1 MRLYA
6 SRTAYV
12 AALLVLMSTAWMI
25 LAGTQIVDNV
35 SELAAFGAVLFQIL
49 APLQLAL
56 AVLFSALLTAS
67 AVAQEKDRKT
77 LILLLLT
84 NLTNSE
90 LVLGKLLASVLAV
103 IVMLTAA
110 LPLFMISAMLG
121 GVSFEQ
127 IARVFGVSLAA
138 ALFSG
143 SLGSTIAL
151 WREKTF
157 QALALTA
164 LILVFWL
171 AFWELVAS
179 GSLGSTWA
187 GFATTDWAVAFSPW
201 QAILAAAR
209 PAAGSAETWSQ
220 IGGPVIAYVI
230 TAFGL
235 ALGLNVFAIARVR
248 VWNPSREVMRRNER
262 EETPADA
269 SIWGAEHD
277 AARATTQASA
287 SEVSDSTLTPAAA
300 SSAASATERLLPG
313 HLARAGGVPGRSIH
327 AAPGKTRQVW
337 DNPILWREICTW
349 AYGRKVLVVRIG
361 YWLLFAA
368 AAVLLH
374 NIVTADT
381 FVRADARTLLPLAS
395 RPLILLFILSLV
407 LLNALAVTSITNERD
422 VKALDLLLVTD
433 LSPKEILFGKLG
445 GVFYNCKEMILLPI
459 LLCGYLW
466 WLGGLSAENL
476 FYLAVGLIVVNAFGA
491 MLGIHVGMSY
501 GNSRSAIGVSVGTVL
516 FLVIGIAVCM
526 RMMVAFSNFQG
537 QFQPFMAFMLGGGIG
552 LYISLGLRNPS
563 TAIGIAAFGA
573 PFATFYAITS
583 FLLGGSLAVFL
594 VVCATYGFATAAML
608 VPALYEFDVAT
619 GRAASDDE

>member
-1 MRLYA
+1 MLVGPVFTRELVTVPRRLRLYA

-12 AALLVLMSTAWMI
+12 AALLVLMSTAWLI

-49 APLQLAL
+49 APLQLTLAL
-56 AVLFSALLTAS
+56 LFSALLSAS

-77 LILLLLT
+77 LLLLLLT
-84 NLTNSE
+84 NLSNSE
-90 LVLGKLLASVLAV
+90 LVLGKLLASLLSVL
-103 IVMLTAA
+103 VMLTAA

-121 GVSFEQ
+121 GVSFRQ
-127 IARVFGVSLAA
+127 IGSVFAVSLAA
-138 ALFSG
+138 ALCSG
-143 SLGSTIAL
+143 SLGSMIAL

-164 LILVFWL
+164 LAIVFWL
-171 AFWELVAS
+171 AWWEFVAS
-179 GSLGSTWA
+179 GSMGVAWGGVA
-187 GFATTDWAVAFSPW
+187 ATDWAIAFSPW

-209 PAAGSAETWSQ
+209 PPAGSHAVWSP
-220 IGGPVIAYVI
+220 IGGPVTTYVI
-230 TAFGL
+230 AALLMTL
-235 ALGLNVFAIARVR
+235 ALNLLAILRVR
-248 VWNPSREVMRRNER
+248 VWNPSREVVRQNER
-262 EETPADA
+262 EEAAEAT
-269 SIWGAEHD
+269 IWGAEHD
-277 AARATTQASA
+277 LRQTQPSA
-287 SEVSDSTLTPAAA
+287 SSSDLVPRTRLGGSPRR
-300 SSAASATERLLPG
+300 SA
-313 HLARAGGVPGRSIH
+313 H

-337 DNPILWREICTW
+337 NNPILWREIRTW
-349 AYGRKVLVVRIG
+349 AYGRKVIVVRLG

-368 AAVLLH
+368 ATVLLH
-374 NIVTADT
+374 KMVNDPNYL
-381 FVRADARTLLPLAS
+381 RENARVLLPLAS

-433 LSPKEILFGKLG
+433 LSPREILFGKLG
-445 GVFYNCKEMILLPI
+445 GVFYNCKEMIALPI
-459 LLCGYLW
+459 LLCVYLW
-466 WLGGLSAENL
+466 WQGGVSGENL
-476 FYLAVGLIVVNAFGA
+476 FYLVVGLLVVNAFGA
-491 MLGIHVGMSY
+491 MLGMHVGMSY

-516 FLVIGIAVCM
+516 FLLIGIAVCM
-526 RMMVAFSNFQG
+526 RMMVAFSNFHG

-563 TAIGIAAFGA
+563 TAIGIASFGA

-594 VVCATYGFATAAML
+594 VVCVTYGFATAAML

-619 GRAASDDE
+619 GRAAGDDE

>member
-1 MRLYA
+1 
-6 SRTAYV
+6 
-12 AALLVLMSTAWMI
+12 
-25 LAGTQIVDNV
+25 
-35 SELAAFGAVLFQIL
+35 
-49 APLQLAL
+49 
-56 AVLFSALLTAS
+56 
-67 AVAQEKDRKT
+67 
-77 LILLLLT
+77 
-84 NLTNSE
+84 
-90 LVLGKLLASVLAV
+90 
-103 IVMLTAA
+103 
-110 LPLFMISAMLG
+110 
-121 GVSFEQ
+121 
-127 IARVFGVSLAA
+127 
-138 ALFSG
+138 
-143 SLGSTIAL
+143 
-151 WREKTF
+151 
-157 QALALTA
+157 
-164 LILVFWL
+164 
-171 AFWELVAS
+171 
-179 GSLGSTWA
+179 
-187 GFATTDWAVAFSPW
+187 
-201 QAILAAAR
+201 
-209 PAAGSAETWSQ
+209 
-220 IGGPVIAYVI
+220 
-230 TAFGL
+230 
-235 ALGLNVFAIARVR
+235 
-248 VWNPSREVMRRNER
+248 
-262 EETPADA
+262 
-269 SIWGAEHD
+269 
-277 AARATTQASA
+277 
-287 SEVSDSTLTPAAA
+287 
-300 SSAASATERLLPG
+300 
-313 HLARAGGVPGRSIH
+313 
-327 AAPGKTRQVW
+327 
-337 DNPILWREICTW
+337 
-349 AYGRKVLVVRIG
+349 VLVVRIG

-381 FVRADARTLLPLAS
+381 YLRADARTLLPLAS

-466 WLGGLSAENL
+466 WQGGVSAENL
-476 FYLAVGLIVVNAFGA
+476 FYLAVGLLVVNAFGA

-501 GNSRSAIGVSVGTVL
+501 GNSRSAIGVSVGTIL

-619 GRAASDDE
+619 GRAASDEE

>member
-1 MRLYA
+1 
-6 SRTAYV
+6 
-12 AALLVLMSTAWMI
+12 
-25 LAGTQIVDNV
+25 
-35 SELAAFGAVLFQIL
+35 
-49 APLQLAL
+49 
-56 AVLFSALLTAS
+56 LLTAS
-67 AVAQEKDRKT
+67 AVSQEKDRKT
-77 LILLLLT
+77 LLLLLLT

-90 LVLGKLLASVLAV
+90 LVLGKLLASVLTV

-110 LPLFMISAMLG
+110 LPLFMLSALLG
-121 GVSFEQ
+121 GISFEQ
-127 IARVFGVSLAA
+127 IARVFAVSLAA

-164 LILVFWL
+164 LVLVFWL
-171 AFWELVAS
+171 AWWELVAA
-179 GSLGSTWA
+179 GSLGSSWA
-187 GFATTDWAVAFSPW
+187 GIATADWAVAFSPW

-209 PAAGSAETWSQ
+209 PAAGSAETWAR
-220 IGGPVIAYVI
+220 IGGPVIADVA
-230 TAFGL
+230 TALAL
-235 ALGLNVFAIARVR
+235 ALGLNLFAILRVR
-248 VWNPSREVMRRNER
+248 VWNPSREVMRRTER
-262 EETPADA
+262 EESPTEA

-277 AARATTQASA
+277 AVNRAELA
-287 SEVSDSTLTPAAA
+287 TPALA
-300 SSAASATERLLPG
+300 SPDLPILHEATVATSTNERLIPG
-313 HLARAGGVPGRSIH
+313 HLARSADAQGRSVH

-337 DNPILWREICTW
+337 DNPILWREVCTW

-381 FVRADARTLLPLAS
+381 YLRADARTLIPLAA

-445 GVFYNCKEMILLPI
+445 GVFYNSKEMILLPI

-466 WLGGLSAENL
+466 WQGGVSAENL
-476 FYLAVGLIVVNAFGA
+476 FYLAVGLLVVNAFGA

-501 GNSRSAIGVSVGTVL
+501 GNARSAIGVSVGTVL
-516 FLVIGIAVCM
+516 FLLIGIAVCM
-526 RMMVAFSNFQG
+526 RMMVAFSNFHG

-563 TAIGIAAFGA
+563 TAIGIASFGA

-583 FLLGGSLAVFL
+583 YLLGGSLAVFL
-594 VVCATYGFATAAML
+594 VVCITYGFATAAML
-608 VPALYEFDVAT
+608 VPALFEFDVAT